1 MAVVRWPATS
11 VVRPR
16 ARYAVAAVRVGQYG
30 PRVRLVRRGAALLEQ
45 DYLRRTVLR
54 EHDSAR
60 IDPVAPVFITATAL
74 LAERHLA

>member
-1 MAVVRWPATS
+1 M
-11 VVRPR
+11 
-16 ARYAVAAVRVGQYG
+16 
-30 PRVRLVRRGAALLEQ
+30 RRGAALLEQ